1 MIRYLFLSLSLGL
14 SLSVIAGS
22 GLSPAYSQSRDLDP
36 DRTSDRN
43 ERDSFS
49 SDFGDGLSPFD
60 LIHRANL
67 GGGVSMEQYRQ
78 RQEGNLDG
86 AASEFRQQQQQ
97 LLRQQKQNSPE
108 DIGEEQPTEN

>member
-14 SLSVIAGS
+14 SLTVIAGS
-22 GLSPAYSQSRDLDP
+22 ALSPAYSQSRDLD
-36 DRTSDRN
+36 RGSDRN

-49 SDFGDGLSPFD
+49 SDLGEGLSPFD

-78 RQEGNLDG
+78 RQEENLEG

-97 LLRQQKQNSPE
+97 LLQERNQEGRKAPSQE
-108 DIGEEQPTEN
+108 